1 MVIIFKICDNTC
13 AYVTKM
19 KRKQISYII
28 ISQKNFLLNNVL
40 FLSVK
45 LEIQMNTK
53 NVNKSEI
60 IKQNKHKVV
69 KY

>member
-1 MVIIFKICDNTC
+1 MIIHIRRSEFF
-13 AYVTKM
+13 
-19 KRKQISYII
+19 KRKQIKYII
-28 ISQKNFLLNNVL
+28 ISQKNFLLNNAHICN
-40 FLSVK
+40 VK
-45 LEIQMNTK
+45 LKIQMNTK

>member
-1 MVIIFKICDNTC
+1 MIIHIRMSVFFE
-13 AYVTKM
+13 
-19 KRKQISYII
+19 RKYIWLII

-40 FLSVK
+40 FYTYEMK
-45 LEIQMNTK
+45 IQMNTK

>member
-1 MVIIFKICDNTC
+1 MRAFFE
-13 AYVTKM
+13 
-19 KRKQISYII
+19 RKHIWLII

>member
-1 MVIIFKICDNTC
+1 MSVFFE
-13 AYVTKM
+13 
-19 KRKQISYII
+19 RKQIRYII
-28 ISQKNFLLNNVL
+28 ISQKNFLLNNVHICNI
-40 FLSVK
+40 K
-45 LEIQMNTK
+45 IEIRMNTK

>member
-1 MVIIFKICDNTC
+1 
-13 AYVTKM
+13 M
-19 KRKQISYII
+19 KRKQIKYII
-28 ISQKNFLLNNVL
+28 ISRKNFLLNNVS

>member
-1 MVIIFKICDNTC
+1 MQERVFE
-13 AYVTKM
+13 
-19 KRKQISYII
+19 RKQIKYII
-28 ISQKNFLLNNVL
+28 ISRKNFLLNNVS

-53 NVNKSEI
+53 NTNKSEI

>member
-1 MVIIFKICDNTC
+1 
-13 AYVTKM
+13 M
-19 KRKQISYII
+19 KRKHIWLII
-28 ISQKNFLLNNVL
+28 ISQKIFLLNNVHICN
-40 FLSVK
+40 VK

-53 NVNKSEI
+53 NTNKSEI

>member
-1 MVIIFKICDNTC
+1 
-13 AYVTKM
+13 M
-19 KRKQISYII
+19 KRKHIWLII
-28 ISQKNFLLNNVL
+28 ISQKNFLLNNAHICN
-40 FLSVK
+40 VK

-53 NVNKSEI
+53 NTNKSEI

>member
-1 MVIIFKICDNTC
+1 MYC
-13 AYVTKM
+13 
-19 KRKQISYII
+19 
-28 ISQKNFLLNNVL
+28 

-45 LEIQMNTK
+45 LEIRMNTK

-60 IKQNKHKVV
+60 IKQNKQKVV

>member
-1 MVIIFKICDNTC
+1 MFFERKIFWL
-13 AYVTKM
+13 
-19 KRKQISYII
+19 II
-28 ISQKNFLLNNVL
+28 ISQKIFLLNNVHICNI
-40 FLSVK
+40 K

-53 NVNKSEI
+53 NTNKSEI

>member
-1 MVIIFKICDNTC
+1 MYC
-13 AYVTKM
+13 
-19 KRKQISYII
+19 
-28 ISQKNFLLNNVL
+28 
-40 FLSVK
+40 FLSIK

-60 IKQNKHKVV
+60 IKQNNLKVV

>member
-1 MVIIFKICDNTC
+1 MSVFFER
-13 AYVTKM
+13 
-19 KRKQISYII
+19 KRIKYII
-28 ISQKNFLLNNVL
+28 ISQKIFLLNNVHICNI
-40 FLSVK
+40 K